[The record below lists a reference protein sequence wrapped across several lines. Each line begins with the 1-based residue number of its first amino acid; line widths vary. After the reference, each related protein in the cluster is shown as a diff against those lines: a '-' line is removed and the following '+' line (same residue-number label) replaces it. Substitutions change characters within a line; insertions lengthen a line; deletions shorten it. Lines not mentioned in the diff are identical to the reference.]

1 MDPILKEQYIASLIL
16 KERFAGLTE
25 SERSQLSSWRQE
37 SPEHERLY
45 AHLSSKDFSE
55 DLSRYGQIDVERGLE
70 EYHRRYAHTTPRRR
84 LGYRYGWVAAVVILM
99 IGIPTFFFYKADRP
113 VASERIEPI
122 SSKAVLVLGG
132 GERID
137 LTVKEADVFEQGNA
151 SVRNNGTELQ
161 YVASDTL
168 VKEEQV
174 RYNELIIPKGGE
186 FTLVLADGT
195 KIWLNSQTKIKYPVT
210 FAQGGRDVYL
220 EGEAYFEVAKDS
232 LSPFRVTMRNNVQ
245 VEVLGTSFN
254 VRGYT
259 DEAMVETVLET
270 GSVRITDGGEQ
281 VVLVPGEKALCRPDR
296 KIEVAPVRTELYTA
310 WHKGEYIFE
319 NESLE
324 HIFSQFSR
332 WYGLEVFYAN
342 EEIKSIAISGDV
354 QRYDDINIL
363 LRAIEIVGGVH
374 CKLNGRTLV
383 VGW

>member
-220 EGEAYFEVAKDS
+220 EGEAYFEC
-232 LSPFRVTMRNNVQ
+232 
-245 VEVLGTSFN
+245 
-254 VRGYT
+254 
-259 DEAMVETVLET
+259 
-270 GSVRITDGGEQ
+270 
-281 VVLVPGEKALCRPDR
+281 PG
-296 KIEVAPVRTELYTA
+296 I
-310 WHKGEYIFE
+310 
-319 NESLE
+319 
-324 HIFSQFSR
+324 
-332 WYGLEVFYAN
+332 YG
-342 EEIKSIAISGDV
+342 
-354 QRYDDINIL
+354 
-363 LRAIEIVGGVH
+363 
-374 CKLNGRTLV
+374 
-383 VGW
+383 